1 MVRSS
6 CHAAA
11 IAGATLAPQCYAM
24 HGIELTNHLRLLS
37 GYHMG
42 TDLIDRLTAAER
54 FQRQQR
60 EALAQAAD
68 EIERLTAELA
78 KAKAETQA
86 TDHLCG

>member
-1 MVRSS
+1 MS
-6 CHAAA
+6 
-11 IAGATLAPQCYAM
+11 LDPQSNAM

-42 TDLIDRLTAAER
+42 TDLIDRITAAER

-68 EIERLTAELA
+68 EIERLTARVKELEGQHA
-78 KAKAETQA
+78 
-86 TDHLCG
+86 